1 LSDNPLPVPD
11 HILHAP
17 NEGFFSFVN
26 GDQLFLLGLLGAL
39 LVLFIWERWRYDLV
53 ALSALLLSTLL
64 GFVPSQEAFLGFG
77 HPAVVTVAAVLII
90 SRGLSNAGLVE
101 ILTRYVKIATSSSP
115 SLHIAVLSS
124 VGGLISTVMNNVGA
138 LALLM
143 PVAIQSSL
151 QAKRSPAVVL
161 MPLAFGTILGGMVTL
176 IGTPPNI
183 IVAHY
188 REEIAGQPFRMFDF
202 TPVGGIVALVGILF
216 VALVGWRLIPFARRS
231 QNAPQDLFHIQ
242 EYLTEVEVPE
252 NSKTIGKSLSEL
264 ETATEDSDAL
274 IIGLVRGEQS
284 IRGAAWR
291 EHIQV
296 GDVLVLEAGPQGINK
311 FVSMLGLEL
320 TGTQPKEEIP
330 VPEQKKSKRQD
341 DDVLMEAVVPP
352 DRSWLVGRL
361 AGSLKLRSR
370 FGINLL
376 GASRQG
382 TPYRGRLKEF
392 RFKAGDVLLLQ
403 GEKERVVEVIGLLG
417 CLPLAERGLQL
428 GKPGQAWLA
437 GGLFALA
444 LISAMAGMASLPISL
459 ICAALGMV
467 LLSIVS
473 PRDVYQAVDW
483 PIVVLLGA
491 MIPIGRALERSGA
504 TSVLAQFLVTMTEG
518 LSPIMLLGLIMLLTM
533 TLSDVMNNAATAVV
547 MAPLS
552 VAVAHHLHVH
562 TDPFLMA
569 VAIGASCAFLT
580 PIGHQNN
587 LLVMGPGGYRFGDYW
602 RMGLP
607 LEIIILLISL
617 PLLVFMW
624 PLTGQG

>member
-1 LSDNPLPVPD
+1 
-11 HILHAP
+11 
-17 NEGFFSFVN
+17 
-26 GDQLFLLGLLGAL
+26 
-39 LVLFIWERWRYDLV
+39 
-53 ALSALLLSTLL
+53 
-64 GFVPSQEAFLGFG
+64 
-77 HPAVVTVAAVLII
+77 
-90 SRGLSNAGLVE
+90 
-101 ILTRYVKIATSSSP
+101 
-115 SLHIAVLSS
+115 
-124 VGGLISTVMNNVGA
+124 M
-138 LALLM
+138 
-143 PVAIQSSL
+143 
-151 QAKRSPAVVL
+151 
-161 MPLAFGTILGGMVTL
+161 
-176 IGTPPNI
+176 
-183 IVAHY
+183 
-188 REEIAGQPFRMFDF
+188 
-202 TPVGGIVALVGILF
+202 ALVGILF
-216 VALVGWRLIPFARRS
+216 VALVGWRLIPIARRS
-231 QNAPQDLFHIQ
+231 QNAPQDLFSIQ

-252 NSKTIGKSLSEL
+252 NSKAIGKSLSEL
-264 ETATEDSDAL
+264 ELATEDSDAL
-274 IIGLVRGEQS
+274 IIGLVRGDQS

-291 EHIQV
+291 EHIQA

-311 FVSMLGLEL
+311 FVSTLGLKL
-320 TGTQPKEEIP
+320 TGTQPKEE
-330 VPEQKKSKRQD
+330 VQESEKKPSAGKD
-341 DDVLMEAVVPP
+341 GDMLLEAVVPP
-352 DRSWLVGRL
+352 DRSWLVGRM

-382 TPYRGRLKEF
+382 TPYRGRLREF

-403 GEKERVVEVIGLLG
+403 GEKDRVLEVIGLLG
-417 CLPLAERGLQL
+417 CLPLAERGIQL
-428 GKPGQAWLA
+428 VKPGQAWLA

-444 LISAMAGMASLPISL
+444 LGSAMSGLASLPIAL

-467 LLSIVS
+467 LFNIVS

-483 PIVVLLGA
+483 PVLVLLGA
-491 MIPIGRALERSGA
+491 MIPIGQALERSGA
-504 TSVLAQFLVTMTEG
+504 TTLLAQFLVGMMEEF
-518 LSPIMLLGLIMLLTM
+518 PPVMLLGLIMVMTM

-552 VAVAHHLHVH
+552 VAVAMNLGVS

-607 LEIIILLISL
+607 LELLILVVSL

>member
-1 LSDNPLPVPD
+1 MNSDHL
-11 HILHAP
+11 
-17 NEGFFSFVN
+17 FF
-26 GDQLFLLGLLGAL
+26 LGLMGIM
-39 LVLFIWERWRYDLV
+39 LVFFIWERWRYDLV

-64 GFVPSQEAFLGFG
+64 GFVSSEEAFLGFG

-90 SRGLSNAGLVE
+90 SRGLSNAGAVE
-101 ILTRYVKIATSSSP
+101 FLTRYVTVATSSSP
-115 SLHIAVLSS
+115 SIHVAVLSS
-124 VGGLISTVMNNVGA
+124 LGGLISTVMNNVGA

-143 PVAIQSSL
+143 PVAIQSSVE
-151 QAKRSPAVVL
+151 AKRSPAVVL

-188 REEIAGQPFRMFDF
+188 RAEVAGEPFGMFDF
-202 TPVGGIVALVGILF
+202 TPVGGVMALVGILF
-216 VALVGWRLIPFARRS
+216 VALVGWRFIPTARRS
-231 QNAPQDLFHIQ
+231 QNAPQDLFSIQ

-252 NSKTIGKSLSEL
+252 NSKAIGKSLSEL
-264 ETATEDSDAL
+264 EMATEDSDAL
-274 IIGLVRGEQS
+274 IIGLVRGDQS
-284 IRGAAWR
+284 IRGATWR

-296 GDVLVLEAGPQGINK
+296 GDILVLEAGPQGINK
-311 FVSMLGLEL
+311 FVSTLGLKL
-320 TGTQPKEEIP
+320 TGTQPKEEIQDFKQAPP
-330 VPEQKKSKRQD
+330 VKRD
-341 DDVLMEAVVPP
+341 EDMLLEAVVPP

-382 TPYRGRLKEF
+382 TPYRGRLREF

-403 GEKERVVEVIGLLG
+403 GEKERVLEVIGQLG

-444 LISAMAGMASLPISL
+444 LGSAMSGLASLPIAL
-459 ICAALGMV
+459 ICSALGMV
-467 LLSIVS
+467 LLNIVS

-483 PIVVLLGA
+483 PVLVLLGA
-491 MIPIGRALERSGA
+491 MIPIGQALERSGV
-504 TSVLAQFLVTMTEG
+504 TTVLAQFLVNMMEG
-518 LSPIMLLGLIMLLTM
+518 FPPIMLLGIIMVLTM

-552 VAVAHHLHVH
+552 VAVAQNLGVN

-607 LEIIILLISL
+607 LELLILLVSI

-624 PLTGQG
+624 PLTGQS

>member
-1 LSDNPLPVPD
+1 MNSDHL
-11 HILHAP
+11 
-17 NEGFFSFVN
+17 FFLCLM
-26 GDQLFLLGLLGAL
+26 GIL
-39 LVLFIWERWRYDLV
+39 LVFFIWERWRYDLV

-64 GFVPSQEAFLGFG
+64 GFVPSEEAFLGFG

-90 SRGLSNAGLVE
+90 SRGLSNAGAVE
-101 ILTRYVKIATSSSP
+101 ILTRYVKVATSSSP
-115 SLHIAVLSS
+115 SIHVAVLSS
-124 VGGLISTVMNNVGA
+124 LGGLISTVMNNVGA

-143 PVAIQSSL
+143 PVAIQSSVEV
-151 QAKRSPAVVL
+151 KRSPAVVL
-161 MPLAFGTILGGMVTL
+161 MPLAFGTILGGLVTL

-188 REEIAGQPFRMFDF
+188 RAEVAGEPFGMFDF
-202 TPVGGIVALVGILF
+202 TPVGGVMALVGILF
-216 VALVGWRLIPFARRS
+216 VALVGWRLIPIARRS
-231 QNAPQDLFHIQ
+231 QNAPQDLFSIQ

-252 NSKTIGKSLSEL
+252 NSKAIGKSLSEL
-264 ETATEDSDAL
+264 EMATEDSDAL
-274 IIGLVRGEQS
+274 VIGLVRGDQS

-311 FVSMLGLEL
+311 FVSTLGLKL
-320 TGTQPKEEIP
+320 TGTQPKEEMP
-330 VPEQKKSKRQD
+330 DSDKKQSPGKD
-341 DDVLMEAVVPP
+341 EDMLLEAVVPP

-370 FGINLL
+370 FGVNLL

-382 TPYRGRLKEF
+382 TPYRGRLREF

-403 GEKERVVEVIGLLG
+403 GEKERVLEVIGQLG

-444 LISAMAGMASLPISL
+444 LGSAMSGLASLPIAL

-467 LLSIVS
+467 LLNIVS
-473 PRDVYQAVDW
+473 PRDVYQTVDW
-483 PIVVLLGA
+483 PVLVLLGA
-491 MIPIGRALERSGA
+491 MIPIGQALERSGA
-504 TSVLAQFLVTMTEG
+504 TTVLARFLVNMMEG
-518 LSPIMLLGLIMLLTM
+518 FPPIMFLGIIMVLTM

-552 VAVAHHLHVH
+552 VAVAQSLGVN

-607 LEIIILLISL
+607 LELLILLVSL
-617 PLLVFMW
+617 PLLVYMW

>member
-1 LSDNPLPVPD
+1 MNS
-11 HILHAP
+11 
-17 NEGFFSFVN
+17 E
-26 GDQLFLLGLLGAL
+26 QLFLLGLLGVL
-39 LVLFIWERWRYDLV
+39 LVFFIWERWRYDLV

-64 GFVPSQEAFLGFG
+64 GFVPSEEAFLGFG

-90 SRGLSNAGLVE
+90 SRGLSNAGAVD
-101 ILTRYVKIATSSSP
+101 ILTRYVRVAASSSP
-115 SLHIAVLSS
+115 SLHIALLSS
-124 VGGLISTVMNNVGA
+124 VGGIISTVMNNVGA

-143 PVAIQSSL
+143 PVAIQSSVD
-151 QAKRSPAVVL
+151 AKRSPAVVL
-161 MPLAFGTILGGMVTL
+161 MPLAFGTMLGGMVTL

-188 REEIAGQPFRMFDF
+188 RAEISGQPFKMFDF
-202 TPVGGIVALVGILF
+202 TPVGGILALMGILF

-252 NSKTIGKSLSEL
+252 NSKAIGKSLSEL

-274 IIGLVRGEQS
+274 IIGLVRGDQS

-291 EHIQV
+291 EHIQA

-311 FVSMLGLEL
+311 FVSTLGLEL
-320 TGTQPKEEIP
+320 TGTQPKEETP
-330 VPEQKKSKRQD
+330 DPDKKKSKGKD
-341 DDVLMEAVVPP
+341 EDVLLEAVVPP

-403 GEKERVVEVIGLLG
+403 GEKERVLEVIGLLG
-417 CLPLAERGLQL
+417 CLPLAERGLRL

-437 GGLFALA
+437 GGIFAMA
-444 LISAMAGMASLPISL
+444 LGSTMAGMAPLPIAL
-459 ICAALGMV
+459 IGAALGMV
-467 LLSIVS
+467 LLTIVS

-483 PIVVLLGA
+483 PVLVLLGS
-491 MIPIGRALERSGA
+491 MIPIGRALEQSGTTA
-504 TSVLAQFLVTMTEG
+504 VVAQFLVTMTEE
-518 LSPIMLLGLIMLLTM
+518 LPSIMLLGLIMLITM

-552 VAVAHHLHVH
+552 VAVARHLDVN

-607 LEIIILLISL
+607 LELLILLVSL
-617 PLLVFMW
+617 PLLVFIW

>member
-1 LSDNPLPVPD
+1 VNSDHL
-11 HILHAP
+11 
-17 NEGFFSFVN
+17 FF
-26 GDQLFLLGLLGAL
+26 LGLMGIL

-53 ALSALLLSTLL
+53 ALSALLLSTVL
-64 GFVPSQEAFLGFG
+64 GFVPSEEAFLGFG

-90 SRGLSNAGLVE
+90 SRGLSNAGVVE
-101 ILTRYVKIATSSSP
+101 ILTRYVKGATSFSP
-115 SLHIAVLSS
+115 SLHVAVLSS
-124 VGGLISTVMNNVGA
+124 LGGLISTVMNNVGA

-143 PVAIQSSL
+143 PVAIQSSVE
-151 QAKRSPAVVL
+151 AKRSPAVVL

-188 REEIAGQPFRMFDF
+188 RAEVTGEPFGMFDF
-202 TPVGGIVALVGILF
+202 TPVGGIMALVGILF
-216 VALVGWRLIPFARRS
+216 VALVGWRLIPIARRS
-231 QNAPQDLFHIQ
+231 QNAPQDLFSIQ

-252 NSKTIGKSLSEL
+252 NSKAIGKSLSEL
-264 ETATEDSDAL
+264 ELATEDSDAL
-274 IIGLVRGEQS
+274 IIGLVRGDQS

-291 EHIQV
+291 EHIQA

-311 FVSMLGLEL
+311 FVSTLGLKL
-320 TGTQPKEEIP
+320 TGTQPKEE
-330 VPEQKKSKRQD
+330 VQDSEKKPSAAKD
-341 DDVLMEAVVPP
+341 GDMLLEAVIPP
-352 DRSWLVGRL
+352 DRSWLVGRM

-382 TPYRGRLKEF
+382 TPYRGRLREF

-403 GEKERVVEVIGLLG
+403 GEKDRVLEVIGLLG
-417 CLPLAERGLQL
+417 CLPLAERGIQL

-437 GGLFALA
+437 GGVFALA
-444 LISAMAGMASLPISL
+444 LGSAMTGLASLPIAL

-467 LLSIVS
+467 LFNIVS

-483 PIVVLLGA
+483 PVLVLLGA
-491 MIPIGRALERSGA
+491 MIPIGQALERSGA
-504 TSVLAQFLVTMTEG
+504 TTLLAQFLVGMMEEF
-518 LSPIMLLGLIMLLTM
+518 PPVMLLGLIMVMTM

-552 VAVAHHLHVH
+552 VAVALNLGVN

-607 LEIIILLISL
+607 LELLILVVSL

>member
-1 LSDNPLPVPD
+1 M
-11 HILHAP
+11 
-17 NEGFFSFVN
+17 N
-26 GDQLFLLGLLGAL
+26 GDHLFFLGLMGIL

-53 ALSALLLSTLL
+53 ALSALLLSTVL
-64 GFVPSQEAFLGFG
+64 GFVPSEEAFLGFG

-90 SRGLSNAGLVE
+90 SRGLSNAGVVE
-101 ILTRYVKIATSSSP
+101 ILTRYVKGATSFSP
-115 SLHIAVLSS
+115 SLHVAVLSS
-124 VGGLISTVMNNVGA
+124 LGGLISTVMNNVGA

-143 PVAIQSSL
+143 PVAIQSSVE
-151 QAKRSPAVVL
+151 AKRSPAVVL

-188 REEIAGQPFRMFDF
+188 RAEVAGESFGMFDF
-202 TPVGGIVALVGILF
+202 TPVGGIMALVGILF
-216 VALVGWRLIPFARRS
+216 VALVGWRLIPIARRS
-231 QNAPQDLFHIQ
+231 QNAPQDLFSIQ

-252 NSKTIGKSLSEL
+252 NSKAIGKSLSEL
-264 ETATEDSDAL
+264 ESATEDSDAL
-274 IIGLVRGEQS
+274 IIGLVRGDQS

-311 FVSMLGLEL
+311 FVSTLGLKL
-320 TGTQPKEEIP
+320 TGTQPKEE
-330 VPEQKKSKRQD
+330 VQESEKKPSAGKD
-341 DDVLMEAVVPP
+341 GDMLLEAVVPP
-352 DRSWLVGRL
+352 DRSWLVGRM

-382 TPYRGRLKEF
+382 TPYRGRLREF

-403 GEKERVVEVIGLLG
+403 GEKDRVLEVIGLLG
-417 CLPLAERGLQL
+417 CLPLAERGIQL

-444 LISAMAGMASLPISL
+444 LGSAMSGLASLPIVL

-467 LLSIVS
+467 LFNIVS

-483 PIVVLLGA
+483 PVLVLLGA
-491 MIPIGRALERSGA
+491 MIPIGQALERSGA
-504 TSVLAQFLVTMTEG
+504 TTLLAQFLVGMMEEF
-518 LSPIMLLGLIMLLTM
+518 PPVMLLGLIMIMTM

-552 VAVAHHLHVH
+552 VAVALNLGVN

-607 LEIIILLISL
+607 LELLILVVSL